1 MLSILS
7 STIYIYFL
15 STFMCNGLRLFYV
28 VTAYGGDM
36 GRMQALVA
44 QKKEWKYGELENALK
59 ENGIQHLDIMK

>member
-1 MLSILS
+1 
-7 STIYIYFL
+7 
-15 STFMCNGLRLFYV
+15 MCNGLRLFYV